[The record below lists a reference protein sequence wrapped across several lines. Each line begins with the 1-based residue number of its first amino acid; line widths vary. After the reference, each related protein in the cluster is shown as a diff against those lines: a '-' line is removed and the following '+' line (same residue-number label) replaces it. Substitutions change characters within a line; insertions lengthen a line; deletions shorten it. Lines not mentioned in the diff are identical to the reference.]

1 MFGEHG
7 GRGKQ
12 CGYCNLSGY
21 VLYCIAAPQ
30 RNGVTM
36 NFDVIMMVIGLLGL
50 YLQWLNYKKK

>member
-1 MFGEHG
+1 MVNME

>member
-1 MFGEHG
+1 MVNMG
-7 GRGKQ
+7 GGGKQ

-30 RNGVTM
+30 RNEVPM
-36 NFDVIMMVIGLLGL
+36 NYDVIMLVIGLLGL